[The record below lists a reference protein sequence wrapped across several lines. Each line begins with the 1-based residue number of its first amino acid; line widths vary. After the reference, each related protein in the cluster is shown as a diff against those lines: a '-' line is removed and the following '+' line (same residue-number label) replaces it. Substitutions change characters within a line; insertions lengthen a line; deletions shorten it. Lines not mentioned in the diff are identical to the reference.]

1 MPNLNV
7 AVLGSPGFSKE
18 LGKKGTVSDV
28 TMYNMKRGDSTVTIM
43 EPSSYPE
50 KLVSLF
56 YTVGF
61 ADMAVLVVEQ
71 VNAALGETILMLDTI
86 GVKKGVVIL
95 RNYVQEDRIRQIARG
110 TTVDGYM
117 FMEDDFPKLR
127 EMLYEYIQQPK
138 QPESDTGVVA
148 VDHFFNVRGIGPVA
162 LGIVKMGQIHK
173 HDKLVMHPTDKVA
186 QVRSIQKH
194 DSDFDVA
201 GVGDRVG
208 LALKN
213 IEASDLDRG
222 IVLSNDD
229 MKRTTEVSGELE
241 LVKYWTNPV
250 EEGMAVHVGYWMQF
264 IPAKITGVDK
274 NMVTVHLEKPLAH
287 PEGARGTVMYLNGGN
302 LRVMGSIQL

>member
-1 MPNLNV
+1 
-7 AVLGSPGFSKE
+7 
-18 LGKKGTVSDV
+18 
-28 TMYNMKRGDSTVTIM
+28 
-43 EPSSYPE
+43 
-50 KLVSLF
+50 
-56 YTVGF
+56 
-61 ADMAVLVVEQ
+61 
-71 VNAALGETILMLDTI
+71 MLDTI

-110 TTVDGYM
+110 TTVDGYE

-127 EMLYEYIQQPK
+127 EMLYECIEQPK
-138 QPESDTGVVA
+138 QPESDRGVVA

-162 LGIVKMGQIHK
+162 LGIVKSGQIHK

-201 GVGDRVG
+201 EAGDRVG
-208 LALKN
+208 VALKN
-213 IEASDLDRG
+213 VEASDLDRG
-222 IVLSNDD
+222 LVLSNGEI
-229 MKRTTEVSGELE
+229 KRTTQVTGKLD
-241 LVKYWTNPV
+241 LVKYWSNPV

-264 IPAKITGVDK
+264 VAAKITSVDQ
-274 NMVTVHLEKPLAH
+274 NSVTVRLEKPLAH